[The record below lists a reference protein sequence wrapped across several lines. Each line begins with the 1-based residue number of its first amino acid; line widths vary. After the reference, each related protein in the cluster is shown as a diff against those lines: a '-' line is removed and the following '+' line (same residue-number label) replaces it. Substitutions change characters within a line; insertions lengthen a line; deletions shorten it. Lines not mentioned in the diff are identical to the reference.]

1 MPTALNHCGQ
11 IKPFWRVKLRDS
23 VKWLIENVD
32 INVMNGYIPSKG
44 DILNGQI
51 RNVGLFKLLSV
62 LTREISTWLI
72 SLEREMNGGNGFIT
86 LMMLLQL

>member
-1 MPTALNHCGQ
+1 
-11 IKPFWRVKLRDS
+11 

-32 INVMNGYIPSKG
+32 INVMNGCIPSKG
-44 DILNGQI
+44 DILNCQI